1 MADHSIPDQIALEI
15 MDTIEREKRINRD
28 DLRMAVERVL
38 QRADRWLPPV
48 MVRPND
54 VTGWDWAPGGV
65 EWVPALTDYERYVAD
80 QRKDMR
86 QAKSKREMQAA
97 YKRAEIL
104 RASLWGQAEPTEN
117 SPATVSAKGWGGF
130 TPDFIA
136 VDEAGAVDMTDNA
149 LLPRKDMSSLEVAN
163 RFGCR
168 EVGFRDGSVW
178 TIEATGAR
186 ETYNLKRV
194 DKDGK

>member
-1 MADHSIPDQIALEI
+1 MVRIQPLQPLFEGSPMADHSIPDQIALEI

-97 YKRAEIL
+97 YKMAEIQ
-104 RASLWGQAEPTEN
+104 RASLWGKAE
-117 SPATVSAKGWGGF
+117 F
-130 TPDFIA
+130 
-136 VDEAGAVDMTDNA
+136 
-149 LLPRKDMSSLEVAN
+149 EVAN
-163 RFGCR
+163 EKC
-168 EVGFRDGSVW
+168 
-178 TIEATGAR
+178 AAR
-186 ETYNLKRV
+186 IVKMA
-194 DKDGK
+194 KDAAAAKPRK